1 MQDEYQGH
9 LITWG
14 YPLVGEKQDSNVDI
28 IKTVQEQIE
37 SYNFSL
43 TTAEKNEI
51 IQECIS
57 EFKNLIDRKSNF

>member
-1 MQDEYQGH
+1 MPVEIKEL
-9 LITWG
+9 LIRG
-14 YPLVGEKQDSNVDI
+14 VVDRSASDSNVDI

-51 IQECIS
+51 IKECIL
-57 EFKNLIDRKSNF
+57 EFKRLLDRKSNF

>member
-1 MQDEYQGH
+1 MVDRSAS
-9 LITWG
+9 
-14 YPLVGEKQDSNVDI
+14 DSNVDI

-51 IQECIS
+51 IKECIL
-57 EFKNLIDRKSNF
+57 EFKSLLDRKSNF

>member
-1 MQDEYQGH
+1 MPVEIKEL
-9 LITWG
+9 LIKG
-14 YPLVGEKQDSNVDI
+14 VVDRSASDSNVDI